1 LQPEWQPQLG
11 ACSMS
16 VVRKSLHPPWGY
28 HHQVG
33 IMDINGQNVVICSDN
48 FVSCVKVET
57 VWNSLKQFETWM
69 SLIETWISRVY
80 ESKIEVGSD
89 GQTLCGHAQRDHR
102 TGGLH
107 WKWTGD
113 PETSSTLSTLRVK
126 CCGSQ
131 MEMVSVD
138 KCDLLNTISYI
149 SHIYIPYISHTHSIH
164 IPYDPWKS
172 YPNLPM
178 NHSTEVKVSAA
189 RTRSRVI
196 PRWSSG
202 RTARCRTT
210 TAAGTSTPWNERRN
224 QISPWECY
232 GMGDGWLLNAW
243 KVWFLLDYNGLDT
256 YNWYI

>member
-1 LQPEWQPQLG
+1 MNPKLRWDQMAKLYADTPNVIIGPVDCTGSGQETQKPAARWARWEWS
-11 ACSMS
+11 A
-16 VVRKSLHPPWGY
+16 V
-28 HHQVG
+28 
-33 IMDINGQNVVICSDN
+33 
-48 FVSCVKVET
+48 
-57 VWNSLKQFETWM
+57 
-69 SLIETWISRVY
+69 
-80 ESKIEVGSD
+80 
-89 GQTLCGHAQRDHR
+89 DHR
-102 TGGLH
+102 WRWFQLI
-107 WKWTGD
+107 
-113 PETSSTLSTLRVK
+113 
-126 CCGSQ
+126 
-131 MEMVSVD
+131 SVIYWIQFH
-138 KCDLLNTISYI
+138 TYP
-149 SHIYIPYISHTHSIH
+149 IYIPYISHTHSIH